1 MAQQGVQIKW
11 KIVQNDFPKIAAA
24 LLPAARAIVAK
35 TALDLEAH
43 AKSRAP
49 VDTGTLKNSI
59 QATQVGGNGV
69 SGSVRWRVVV
79 GADYGMYVE
88 WGTVHMAAQPFF
100 QPAIQAVTPQFLRAI
115 RSLI

>member
-1 MAQQGVQIKW
+1 MADGVRITW
-11 KIVQNDFPKIAAA
+11 KVVDNDFPKIIAGMEAKA
-24 LLPAARAIVAK
+24 EQFVAK
-35 TALDLEAH
+35 AAMDIEAH

-59 QATQVGGNGV
+59 QATRVGDAH
-69 SGSVRWRVVV
+69 WRVVV

-100 QPAIQAVTPQFLRAI
+100 QPAIQAVTPTFLRAL
-115 RSLI
+115 RTVAQP